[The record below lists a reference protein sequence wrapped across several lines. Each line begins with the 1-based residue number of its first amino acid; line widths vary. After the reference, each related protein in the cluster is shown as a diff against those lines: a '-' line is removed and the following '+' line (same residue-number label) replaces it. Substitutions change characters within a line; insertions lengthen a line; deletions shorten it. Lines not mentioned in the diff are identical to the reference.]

1 MFLDVLLL
9 VWLGLIWSVESG
21 LFLCLWLCWLVPE
34 NVLLSHS
41 QPTKKFDIKR
51 APWQLKVMIM
61 TEMCRKSFDLWGLI
75 RNQRMIYCYWQY
87 ATQLSL
93 LGNPISFLVNLP
105 SASPVEFLPT
115 KSCTFWTNQ
124 SILTKQSEQKTRTG
138 FHQGENIE
146 LMFQNSR
153 CMALFVPNCEKWKS
167 VKHQGQAKCWWRSW
181 TNKHG

>member
-1 MFLDVLLL
+1 MMTERTHVSRRANTIVGL
-9 VWLGLIWSVESG
+9 VGSHLVSWVWSD
-21 LFLCLWLCWLVPE
+21 LMYLWSCWLVSE

-41 QPTKKFDIKR
+41 QPAKKFDIKR

-115 KSCTFWTNQ
+115 KSCAFWIIQPEYYHKAKWAKNKNRF
-124 SILTKQSEQKTRTG
+124 SPWGKHWAHVSELSLYG
-138 FHQGENIE
+138 PFCPE
-146 LMFQNSR
+146 LW
-153 CMALFVPNCEKWKS
+153 E
-167 VKHQGQAKCWWRSW
+167 VKKC
-181 TNKHG
+181 